1 MYISRQSY
9 LVQQALHDSVVAVV
23 KEGCLESD
31 ETRKRG
37 FTLFQKSMEA
47 ADGVH
52 CLQLSPTQST
62 LGLQLHHL
70 QALDQLQGSKDKVL
84 QLDLWLQ
91 QHGVERDTNEAV
103 SMSTPSHFI
112 NTI

>member
-70 QALDQLQGSKDKVL
+70 QALDQLQRSKDKV
-84 QLDLWLQ
+84 LQ

-103 SMSTPSHFI
+103 SMSTPCHFI